1 MEITTETVTDQATYY
16 LLKINAKKSTGLDD
30 FSPKIIKLSTPSIAS
45 LLANLFN
52 HYIRK
57 STPSVPSEWKMS
69 NVTPIHKKG
78 ETTDKSNYRPVSALS
93 TISKLFEK
101 VMFDQL
107 YTSFTPTFSSNM
119 LVDLINRWLET
130 SSRRKERSGCGCHRC
145 IKGFRPFLP

>member
-16 LLKINAKKSTGLDD
+16 LLKINAKKSTGPND
-30 FSPKIIKLSTPSIAS
+30 FSPKIISAPSIAS

-78 ETTDKSNYRPVSALS
+78 ETTDKSNYRPVSVLS
-93 TISKLFEK
+93 AISRRFEK

-107 YTSFTPTFSSNM
+107 YTSITPTFSSNM
-119 LVDLINRWLET
+119 LGFPKRHSCATALIKLT
-130 SSRRKERSGCGCHRC
+130 DD
-145 IKGFRPFLP
+145 

>member
-1 MEITTETVTDQATYY
+1 MEITTEAVTDQATYY
-16 LLKINAKKSTGLDD
+16 LLKINAKKSTGPDD
-30 FSPKIIKLSTPSIAS
+30 FSPKIIKLSAPSIAS

-78 ETTDKSNYRPVSALS
+78 ETTDKSNYRPVSVLS
-93 TISKLFEK
+93 AISKLFEK

-107 YTSFTPTFSSNM
+107 YSSFTTTFSSNM
-119 LVDLINRWLET
+119 LGFPKRHSCAAALIKLT
-130 SSRRKERSGCGCHRC
+130 DD
-145 IKGFRPFLP
+145 